1 MPRGS
6 LPTAPGSGP
15 PIETFV
21 LGSGIHVPF
30 SLLRGMK
37 DDGTI
42 IDIEADDNGHL
53 RVDLKRESGTWAY
66 LAGVSGTSAVPV
78 GGRVLSVGA
87 LGGAGAGS
95 VTINGGA
102 SIPIPAGTPWSLE
115 PKGNLVSPTFVFTGT
130 QSFTVEYVSG

>member
-37 DDGTI
+37 DDGTL
-42 IDIEADDNGHL
+42 IDIEADDNGYL
-53 RVDLKRESGTWAY
+53 RVDLKRESGTWGY
-66 LAGVSGTSAVPV
+66 LAAANGTAAVPA
-78 GGRVLSVGA
+78 GARVLSVGA
-87 LGGAGAGS
+87 LGGSAAGN

-102 SIPIPAGTPWSLE
+102 AIPIPAGTPWSLE
-115 PKGNLVSPTFVFTGT
+115 PKGNLIAPTFVFSGT
-130 QSFTVEYVSG
+130 QSYTVEYVSG